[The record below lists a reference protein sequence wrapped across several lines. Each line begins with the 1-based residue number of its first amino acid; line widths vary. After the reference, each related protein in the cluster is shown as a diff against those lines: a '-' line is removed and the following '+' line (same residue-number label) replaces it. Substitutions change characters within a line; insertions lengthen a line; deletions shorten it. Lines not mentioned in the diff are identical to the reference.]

1 MTAIKKKWD
10 YYGLA
15 VYETA
20 GGQEWAVGTEAQVAR
35 AARENILDHLWAFR
49 PEFLAR
55 YADLDDR
62 AEKALG
68 EMISKLNEDANPL
81 LRRLIGG
88 DKNLNKLVRDAIA
101 SDGRGQFLAQ
111 YDGHERDSDEVE
123 GLPRG
128 KIAFRLN

>member
-49 PEFLAR
+49 PEFIAR
-55 YADLDDR
+55 YAGLDDR
-62 AEKALG
+62 AVNALG
-68 EMISKLNEDANPL
+68 EMMGKLSEDANPIV
-81 LRRLIGG
+81 RKLIGS
-88 DKNLNKLVRDAIA
+88 DRNLSKLVRDAI
-101 SDGRGQFLAQ
+101 SVDGRGHYLAQ